1 MSGEHLSLDEIRRR
15 LSAMGPAHERMNTAA
30 LAIVEPETFDSFVAD
45 LKNLAR
51 VYLSPDAGP
60 GMPSTSRATRK
71 E

>member
-1 MSGEHLSLDEIRRR
+1 VSGEHLSMEEIRRR
-15 LSAMGPAHERMNTAA
+15 LSAMGPAHERMNSAA
-30 LAIVEPETFDSFVAD
+30 LAIIEPETFDSFIAD

-51 VYLSPDAGP
+51 VYLSPEGP